1 MSITTNKMLPI
12 GVSDFRKLVEHRN
25 TDGAGYLFVDK
36 TLFIKEILL
45 DGTEAIVLPR
55 PRRFGKTLNMSMLEH
70 FFAPTVNGK
79 STKGL
84 FDNLKIAEY
93 AGGMEKQGKHP
104 VISISFKE
112 IKHINI
118 EQLKAGMREIISNLY
133 LRYDYLANSDKLAKS
148 EKVKFNLLLNG
159 ESSDAQLGQSLYYLS
174 QYIFK
179 DTGVKPYLLIDEYDI
194 PIQEAYLNN
203 YYEDAVRFIRS
214 LLSAALKDNSNLAKG
229 VLTGIVRVS
238 KEDLFSGLNNV
249 KVHSILSDKYS
260 SYFGFLES
268 EVDYLLGESNIAT
281 GKEKIKDWYNGY
293 KFGEDT
299 IYNPW
304 SLINCLDEK
313 GKLQPYWVNT
323 SSNKLIKKQIE
334 KSSARM
340 REQLTT
346 LMQGENITEEI
357 SDQFVYGDLE
367 HGEFATWSLMVLSGY
382 LKVNSLENCDYGY
395 KCNLTSPNK
404 EVMMFYNTTVKRWL
418 ESTFGVD
425 SFKELLLNLVHGE
438 VERFEQQ
445 LNEFILESSSFYDF
459 SKDKSERFMHGLMLG
474 LTAGLKDN
482 YIIKS
487 NREGGHGRYDLAL
500 IPHDKN
506 NLGIIMEFKPHKE
519 NNSKLED
526 VAECALKQAR
536 QNVYATELTQ
546 QGIPNILVMGIGFS
560 RKKVKIVV

>member
-1 MSITTNKMLPI
+1 M
-12 GVSDFRKLVEHRN
+12 V
-25 TDGAGYLFVDK
+25 AGYLFVDK

-118 EQLKAGMREIISNLY
+118 EQLKAGTREIISNLY
-133 LRYDYLANSDKLAKS
+133 LKHDYLANSDKLANS

-203 YYEDAVRFIRS
+203 YYEDAVRFIRA

-268 EVDYLLGESNIAT
+268 EVDYLLEESNIAT

-334 KSSARM
+334 NSPHYIREDLHQLM
-340 REQLTT
+340 RDVSLTT
-346 LMQGENITEEI
+346 EIT
-357 SDQFVYGDLE
+357 DQFVYADLDRNKD
-367 HGEFATWSLMVLSGY
+367 TLWSLLVLSGY
-382 LKVNSLENCDYGY
+382 LKVVDIKKKGGRYQAELII
-395 KCNLTSPNK
+395 PNK
-404 EVMMFYNTTVKRWL
+404 EVSEFYTITITEWMSSALGHRW
-418 ESTFGVD
+418 FN
-425 SFKELLLNLVHGE
+425 ELLVNLTNGNI
-438 VERFEQQ
+438 ERFEQQ

-459 SKDKSERFMHGLMLG
+459 AKDKSERFMHGLMLG

-487 NREGGHGRYDLAL
+487 NRESGYGRYDLAI
-500 IPHDKN
+500 IPKN
-506 NLGIIMEFKPHKE
+506 KDNLGIVMELKKLEEKE
-519 NNSKLED
+519 NIEAIAKKALEQ
-526 VAECALKQAR
+526 AEKNKYITELKQ
-536 QNVYATELTQ
+536 T
-546 QGIPNILVMGIGFS
+546 NIAKIMLMGMAFAS
-560 RKKVKIVV
+560 KKIKIYSKEVI